1 MSQLQTDETAE
12 EFERKHTF
20 KPENNIVEK
29 IIRNIAGEEGIII
42 AKLISTYD
50 EVTDEEIAERLN
62 VRVNL
67 IRKILYK
74 LYENGLAKYRR
85 VRDPETGWFIF
96 YWTLNLN
103 GIYDLLYKRLEL
115 VLKNLRERLEFENSH
130 MFYRCENHCVIL
142 PFEEALEYSF
152 HCPKCGGI
160 LEFYDNTKLKEAL
173 NKAIKK
179 VEENLK
185 KLQQIATS

>member
-1 MSQLQTDETAE
+1 MSQLQTDETSE
-12 EFERKHTF
+12 E
-20 KPENNIVEK
+20 PENKQGIGSKNNIVER
-29 IIRNIAGEEGIII
+29 IIRNIAGNEGIII

-74 LYENGLAKYRR
+74 LYENGLARYRR

-96 YWTLNLN
+96 YWTLNLK

-115 VLKNLRERLEFENSH
+115 VLKNLRERLEFENNH

-142 PFEEALEYSF
+142 PFEDALEYSF

-173 NKAIKK
+173 KEAIKK

-185 KLQQIATS
+185 KLQQISTS